1 MGLKEKR
8 LDSELSQVEL
18 AELAGVAQS
27 MISMIERGLTP
38 STEALLALAT
48 ALKCEPV
55 ELLEPHQMDALER
68 LPLAVRC
75 PGFVVP
81 EGIQ

>member
-1 MGLKEKR
+1 MGLREKR
-8 LDSELSQVEL
+8 VDRKLSQVEL

-27 MISMIERGLTP
+27 LISMIERGLTP
-38 STEALLALAT
+38 STEALLALAA
-48 ALKCEPV
+48 ALECQPV
-55 ELLEPHQMDALER
+55 ELLEPNQMGVLER